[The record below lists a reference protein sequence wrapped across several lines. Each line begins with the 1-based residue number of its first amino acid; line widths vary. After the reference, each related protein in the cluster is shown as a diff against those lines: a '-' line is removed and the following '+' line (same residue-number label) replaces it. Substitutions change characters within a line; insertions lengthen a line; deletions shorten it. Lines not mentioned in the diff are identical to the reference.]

1 MAHVYVLDGVNLSL
15 KARVAAQSYV
25 TPLLLMQLLHWSAC
39 CIMQVGKQ
47 SQNFL
52 LSKRTFVAL
61 HHGKLLASLSLLRSI
76 PSYFTIQNVDRS
88 REEEYNI
95 SRIHAPIL
103 TLFHP
108 LPICLC
114 QFTDTGAS
122 LEAAWLQ
129 SVWPWDAW
137 GDSPAAQNIM
147 SSFRTA
153 IKHAAFLECKQA
165 RRIGPI
171 DFYLLSSWCKNIDPP
186 FDMQVY
192 FELITTF

>member
-1 MAHVYVLDGVNLSL
+1 MSLFYILYVVARVLALELHYRKCLRECSCEYLMAHVYVLDGVNLSV
-15 KARVAAQSYV
+15 KARVADQSYV

-108 LPICLC
+108 LPICANLLILGHLWRLRGSKVC
-114 QFTDTGAS
+114 GRGM
-122 LEAAWLQ
+122 LEET
-129 SVWPWDAW
+129 
-137 GDSPAAQNIM
+137 AQLH
-147 SSFRTA
+147 RTS
-153 IKHAAFLECKQA
+153 C
-165 RRIGPI
+165 R
-171 DFYLLSSWCKNIDPP
+171 LSEP
-186 FDMQVY
+186 
-192 FELITTF
+192 L